1 MWSRY
6 QLGKTVLKTKTPITL
21 LNSEKAQVEVDSNAL
36 AVPIEFGGQ
45 KKGYVFHGRG
55 KLLLD
60 AIIETDEGAIGK
72 PIGREINEPF
82 LMLSENKDV
91 GQHISVADREN
102 LESVGYQS
110 DQEFLVK
117 AEELLH
123 KFAGKRLLGHN
134 CDYCCDNGG
143 FIFAFPNK
151 TGKLDV
157 LIVNGPRLVFKST
170 DKVFI
175 ANNDNVVL
183 KTPHETVVS
192 NNRKSVVI
200 KKKCF

>member
-21 LNSEKAQVEVDSNAL
+21 LQSEKAQVEVDSNAL
-36 AVPIEFGGQ
+36 AVQIEFGGQ

-55 KLLLD
+55 KLILD
-60 AIIETDEGAIGK
+60 TIIETDEGAIGK
-72 PIGREINEPF
+72 PIEREINEPF
-82 LMLSENKDV
+82 LMLSENKEIE
-91 GQHISVADREN
+91 QHIIVADRKN
-102 LESVGYQS
+102 LESMGYQS

-123 KFAGKRLLGHN
+123 KFAGKELLGRN
-134 CDYCCDNGG
+134 CYCCCGSG

-157 LIVNGPRLVFKST
+157 LIANGPRLVFKST

-175 ANNDNVVL
+175 TNNDKVVL

-200 KKKCF
+200 KKKRF